1 MEHNL
6 RQPVGDLA
14 TSERGGLQRSIPV
27 RRCYPARRSGNRLL
41 MESRRL
47 QPLDFCASVNDH
59 VFCFIFLM
67 KSGGSTKGTP
77 FALFKKTKMILLTT
91 YTSKVWWLMVD
102 PEETD
107 GDFVTEISI
116 MVSALGGGRI
126 PIEYS
131 KLARKSVR
139 ERKPINKKRY
149 ILNCQK
155 ENMGATLEQG
165 SEEEIM
171 KCPRG
176 RRS

>member
-1 MEHNL
+1 
-6 RQPVGDLA
+6 
-14 TSERGGLQRSIPV
+14 
-27 RRCYPARRSGNRLL
+27 
-41 MESRRL
+41 
-47 QPLDFCASVNDH
+47 
-59 VFCFIFLM
+59 
-67 KSGGSTKGTP
+67 
-77 FALFKKTKMILLTT
+77 
-91 YTSKVWWLMVD
+91 MVD

-116 MVSALGGGRI
+116 MVSALGGGKI
-126 PIEYS
+126 LIEYS